1 VTLRLWP
8 RSLAARTA
16 VVLLLGLAVV
26 QAAGLTIHAFDRIEL
41 LRLAQ
46 AREEAAR
53 VMSVYRN
60 LVNVDADQRTAALAE
75 MRRLP
80 GVEVA
85 LADTPPVSD
94 LPPTP
99 QPERGLLRFN
109 MNVVPMPG
117 PLRPHE
123 VQMFGGPFWHRLI
136 VSLRLPEGRWLT
148 VSLPMEPPRLWYSP
162 DFLAAFLLM
171 TAAAALLTLWTVRR
185 LTAPV
190 RTLALAAEALGRDV
204 NAPPLPE
211 DGPSEVA
218 IAAVAFNT
226 MAARIRRFVQDRTE
240 LLTAI
245 GHDLR
250 TPITRLKLRAEFMED
265 DEQRRK
271 MLIDLEELEAM
282 VSATLAFGRDA
293 TSAEQV
299 TRLDLAELLHT
310 IIDEASDAWPEMAEK
325 LRYEGP
331 AHLTIRARTLAL
343 KRALANLV
351 ANAVNYGG
359 GALVRLTPSDGHV
372 KTDGH
377 VKIEIEDDGPGIPP
391 QELDRAFE
399 PFHRGEPSRNR
410 ETGGV
415 GLGLPIA
422 RNICRAHG
430 GDVTLA
436 NRPTGGLRATVT
448 LPV

>member
-1 VTLRLWP
+1 MTLHLWP

-60 LVNVDADQRTAALAE
+60 LVNVDADQRAVALAE

-85 LADTPPVSD
+85 LADTPAISD

-109 MNVVPMPG
+109 MNLVPMPG

-123 VQMFGGPFWHRLI
+123 VQIFGGPFWHRLT

-190 RTLALAAEALGRDV
+190 RTLARAAEALGRDV

-218 IAAVAFNT
+218 TAGERAA
-226 MAARIRRFVQDRTE
+226 
-240 LLTAI
+240 
-245 GHDLR
+245 
-250 TPITRLKLRAEFMED
+250 
-265 DEQRRK
+265 
-271 MLIDLEELEAM
+271 
-282 VSATLAFGRDA
+282 
-293 TSAEQV
+293 
-299 TRLDLAELLHT
+299 
-310 IIDEASDAWPEMAEK
+310 
-325 LRYEGP
+325 
-331 AHLTIRARTLAL
+331 
-343 KRALANLV
+343 
-351 ANAVNYGG
+351 GG
-359 GALVRLTPSDGHV
+359 C
-372 KTDGH
+372 
-377 VKIEIEDDGPGIPP
+377 
-391 QELDRAFE
+391 
-399 PFHRGEPSRNR
+399 HRGNR
-410 ETGGV
+410 VQHHGR
-415 GLGLPIA
+415 PHPA
-422 RNICRAHG
+422 FRAG
-430 GDVTLA
+430 PYRAADGD
-436 NRPTGGLRATVT
+436 RP
-448 LPV
+448 

>member
-1 VTLRLWP
+1 
-8 RSLAARTA
+8 
-16 VVLLLGLAVV
+16 VLLIGLAVV
-26 QAAGLTIHAFDRIEL
+26 QATGLTIHALDRIEL
-41 LRLAQ
+41 QRLAQ
-46 AREEAAR
+46 ARDVAAR

-60 LVNVDADQRTAALAE
+60 VVNVDAAQRAAVLAE
-75 MRRLP
+75 MHRLP
-80 GVEVA
+80 GMQVD
-85 LADTPPVSD
+85 LSQDPPISD
-94 LPPTP
+94 LPDTP
-99 QPERGLLRFN
+99 RPEQRLVRVN
-109 MNVVPMPG
+109 MNVIPMPG

-123 VQMFGGPFWHRLI
+123 VHMFGGPYWGRMI
-136 VSLRLPEGRWLT
+136 VGLHLPEGDWLNVT
-148 VSLPMEPPRLWYSP
+148 VRVDPPRPWHSPTFLW
-162 DFLAAFLLM
+162 AFVLM
-171 TAAAALLTLWTVRR
+171 TAAAALLTLWAVRR
-185 LTAPV
+185 MTAPV
-190 RTLALAAEALGRDV
+190 ATLAKAAEALGRDV

-218 IAAVAFNT
+218 TAAAAFNT

-240 LLTAI
+240 MLTAI

-293 TSAEQV
+293 KSTEPVSP
-299 TRLDLAELLHT
+299 LDLPELLRT
-310 IIDEASDAWPEMAEK
+310 ILDEATDAWPEVTEK
-325 LRYEGP
+325 VAYEGP
-331 AHLTIRARTLAL
+331 SHLTVRARPLSL

-359 GALVRLTPSDGHV
+359 SARMRLTLPANGTLV
-372 KTDGH
+372 
-377 VKIEIEDDGPGIPP
+377 IEVEDDGPGIAP
-391 QELDRAFE
+391 QELDRVFE

-422 RNICRAHG
+422 RNIFRAHG

-448 LPV
+448 LPA

>member
-1 VTLRLWP
+1 VTFHIWP

-16 VVLLLGLAVV
+16 AVLLIGLAIV
-26 QAAGLTIHAFDRIEL
+26 QAAGLTIHALDRIEL

-46 AREEAAR
+46 ARDVAAR

-60 LVNVDADQRTAALAE
+60 VINVDASQRATVLAE
-75 MRRLP
+75 MRRTPGLQAELGDTLP
-80 GVEVA
+80 A
-85 LADTPPVSD
+85 TD
-94 LPPTP
+94 LPPTAP
-99 QPERGLLRFN
+99 PEQRLVRVS
-109 MNVVPMPG
+109 MNVLPMPG

-123 VQMFGGPFWHRLI
+123 VRMFGGPYWGHMVI
-136 VSLRLPEGRWLT
+136 CIRLPEGNWLNLT
-148 VSLPMEPPRLWYSP
+148 VEAEGLRPWHSPTFLW
-162 DFLAAFLLM
+162 AFVLM
-171 TAAAALLTLWTVRR
+171 SAAAALLTLWAVRR

-190 RTLALAAEALGRDV
+190 ATLAKAAEALGRDV

-218 IAAVAFNT
+218 TAAAAFNT

-240 LLTAI
+240 MLTAI

-282 VSATLAFGRDA
+282 VSATLAFGRDSKS
-293 TSAEQV
+293 TEPVSA
-299 TRLDLAELLHT
+299 LDLSELLRT
-310 IIDEASDAWPEMAEK
+310 ILDEATDAWPEVAEK
-325 LRYEGP
+325 VAYEGP
-331 AHLTIRARTLAL
+331 PHLTLRARPLAL

-359 GALVRLTPSDGHV
+359 SARIRLTPP
-372 KTDGH
+372 TDGSLIID
-377 VKIEIEDDGPGIPP
+377 VEDDGPGIAP
-391 QELDRAFE
+391 QELDRVFE
-399 PFHRGEPSRNR
+399 PFHRVEPSRNR

-422 RNICRAHG
+422 RNIFRAHG